1 MVRSPRRLLPLN
13 PLRAFEAAARHLSFT
28 HAADEL
34 GVTQGAVSRHIRAL
48 EDRLGFPLFVR
59 TPQGLR
65 LEQGGR
71 VYAQVLHDAFT
82 RIARATDNL
91 IATQTHSVLTLRGY
105 TTFFIR
111 WLIPRLPEF
120 QRIHADIEVRLIA
133 ATDPVDFD
141 RDAVDIG
148 IRYGRGHWRGWRC
161 DLLFM
166 DELSPVCGPGYLAQ
180 RDATSPATLTTE
192 STLLHHNRRPNDW
205 TEWLAAAG
213 IAQAL
218 HDNLYF
224 EDLSIVYECARANLG
239 IAIGQRSYIEDD
251 LASGRLV
258 QPFNTVLHRDL
269 GYYLVCPTERADAP
283 KIKLFREWLLS
294 CVTAFTSAWQSS
306 PRAAE

>member
-1 MVRSPRRLLPLN
+1 
-13 PLRAFEAAARHLSFT
+13 
-28 HAADEL
+28 
-34 GVTQGAVSRHIRAL
+34 
-48 EDRLGFPLFVR
+48 
-59 TPQGLR
+59 
-65 LEQGGR
+65 
-71 VYAQVLHDAFT
+71 VLHDAFT

-91 IATQTHSVLTLRGY
+91 IATQTHSVLTIRGY

-120 QRIHADIEVRLIA
+120 QRTHTDIEVRLVA

-148 IRYGRGHWRGWRC
+148 FRYGRGHWRGWRS

-180 RDATSPATLTTE
+180 RDASSPATLITA
-192 STLLHHNRRPNDW
+192 STLLHHNRRPSDW
-205 TEWLAAAG
+205 TEWLGAAD

-269 GYYLVCPTERADAP
+269 GYHLVCPAERADAP

-294 CVTAFTSAWQSS
+294 AISAPRATE